1 MARALGVRRDTLN
14 QYTIRPLVERGHLR
28 SEKRGRDKPNHYF
41 FVLKEGAEPA
51 RFEDHDVGLGPTSK
65 NHDVGQDGVMLC
77 GPAPHRLHD
86 DSGQT
91 SSAPGWEGGARA
103 RRERAKPRGNGRK
116 EGRDLTKRMLKQEAG
131 DVEDDD
137 GGLRAGGGR
146 VVE

>member
-28 SEKRGRDKPNHYF
+28 SEKRGRDKANTYC

-65 NHDVGQDGVMLC
+65 NHDVGQDGVMMW

-91 SSAPGWEGGARA
+91 SSAPGRERGCAPGAAGAAPEQQGVRVGRELVPASGAR
-103 RRERAKPRGNGRK
+103 RFE
-116 EGRDLTKRMLKQEAG
+116 E
-131 DVEDDD
+131 
-137 GGLRAGGGR
+137 LRA
-146 VVE
+146 VWSV